1 MDQEKRMR
9 FLAIDDDDINNY
21 ICEQLINHTGNAKS
35 FTSCNSGVHALDYL
49 DSCNSNKPEELPDI
63 ILLDIN
69 LPIMNGWQFLDAYQE
84 ELGNLKKDI
93 KIYMLT
99 SAVYGENF
107 EKAKQHPRVSGF
119 IMKPLSCEKLK
130 ELTGKENKNLSYY

>member
-1 MDQEKRMR
+1 MNQDKSMR
-9 FLAIDDDDINNY
+9 FLAIDDDDINNF
-21 ICEQLINHTGNAKS
+21 ICEQLINHNKKAKS

-49 DSCNSNKPEELPDI
+49 ESCNSTNPEELPDI
-63 ILLDIN
+63 IFLDIN
-69 LPIMNGWQFLDAYQE
+69 LPLMNGWQFLDAYQE
-84 ELGNLKKDI
+84 ELRNLKKDI

-107 EKAKQHPRVSGF
+107 EKAQKHPSVSGF

-130 ELTGKENKNLSYY
+130 ELTKQKIDCLKY